1 MIATSL
7 QSRQILGVNQQSYQA
22 LKASMSLD
30 LRRQLLIAVCD
41 NVVMQNHLAE
51 QLEQDLAAGEKALKL
66 ERLMFD
72 PEEGNLPQQVA
83 QWVRQTMLSEG
94 DLPKIQ
100 MVGIEQMTRQPAITQ
115 NYFLR
120 SLEKIEA
127 LLPRLNTSLLIWVPW
142 PWLRTIQQSSPTF
155 WSWRNGVYEF
165 ISDPTPASAEPEPL
179 SPAFP
184 PAESVAQDNSHQNG
198 SNNGH
203 QNGSTNGQNHHQNGN
218 TNGGHQN
225 GSNHHHQDVSDEASE
240 ALASLSSTSLYGE
253 GSNGKAAESN
263 STETRSD
270 DEQVPIEL
278 LDDGLDDGL
287 NDGLDD
293 DVLTRASTFS
303 TTSTSS
309 AAPQPTPNRTDL
321 ASLGGLRSVVSQGIN
336 MRQAVDEDNAALFD
350 AIVADPEDLP
360 EDAFIDDDMDAAE
373 QVAAEFA
380 SLDWDDFLSESD
392 RAEDTVAAKPPR
404 QQTTQPPISAPAP
417 QAAQATPVQK
427 LQEKKSQEKKSQSD
441 IPLFEPASHA
451 SDQAAE
457 SDMPDPTHS
466 IAVTSVAVEKPSAQ
480 GKRNVVRKPLT
491 LTPVQPPSVES
502 EPVQTQTAL
511 VNESVPLLEPPLPE
525 LLPEPLISES
535 ADDTIS
541 APDSSD
547 TSSSTV
553 LKVGDRRELRA
564 NAQTATKDVR
574 ESAKLASEYFATGLA
589 YRNRIEAGD
598 RGLSMIDP
606 AIIAYENGLKHL
618 ANPHP
623 DRITA
628 LNDLGTLYW
637 LKAQQ
642 QPDQTQ
648 AAQHMHQS
656 VRLYQEALVASD
668 RQQTSEA
675 SQQPSQQPSQQY
687 KGIVGQLYSN
697 MGAVYTMLAT
707 CEDPLENLTH
717 AARTYQ
723 RALPLISLVSDPE
736 EYATLQNSLGSVFWK
751 LSHYE
756 SAENYLHQAISA
768 YNEALLGYKPE
779 QQPLDY
785 AAVQNNLGITYWSL
799 AKHERPEFL
808 LKHAIAAYRDA
819 LNYRTSEV
827 DPAACAISYNNL
839 ALAYWDLSKHTHT
852 DFAQKSRYQK
862 NAVTA
867 FEAALNISK
876 LSGALSQMDS
886 AAIYHCLGDVHAQMV
901 ETAASRNDI
910 ADSLQKSLYSY
921 IKATE
926 DLPTDSPAYP
936 GRFGAIVANLRLH
949 YDKLGLEGQ
958 QTALNRVPASLLPQV
973 MMTL

>member
-1 MIATSL
+1 MIATSS
-7 QSRQILGVNQQSYQA
+7 QSRQLLGVNQQAYHA

-41 NVVMQNHLAE
+41 NVVMQNDLADR
-51 QLEQDLAAGEKALKL
+51 LEQDLASDEKALKL
-66 ERLMFD
+66 ARLVFD

-83 QWVRQTMLSEG
+83 LWVCQTMLSEG
-94 DLPKIQ
+94 DLPILQ

-165 ISDPTPASAEPEPL
+165 VSDRTPAFAEPELL
-179 SPAFP
+179 SLEFP
-184 PAESVAQDNSHQNG
+184 PAEAVDQNNHQNG
-198 SNNGH
+198 HTNGH
-203 QNGSTNGQNHHQNGN
+203 QNGSKS
-218 TNGGHQN
+218 
-225 GSNHHHQDVSDEASE
+225 GSHY
-240 ALASLSSTSLYGE
+240 ALDISVNLYGE
-253 GSNGKAAESN
+253 GANGQLADDSVLVEFEPIVELVNEPADEPVETLSE
-263 STETRSD
+263 TETI
-270 DEQVPIEL
+270 PLEL
-278 LDDGLDDGL
+278 LDDGLDDVAL
-287 NDGLDD
+287 MQPS
-293 DVLTRASTFS
+293 AFS
-303 TTSTSS
+303 TNALP
-309 AAPQPTPNRTDL
+309 AAAQPTSALKDL
-321 ASLGGLRSVVSQGIN
+321 ASLGGLRSIVSQGVN
-336 MRQAVDEDNAALFD
+336 VTQAIDEDNAALFD
-350 AIVADPEDLP
+350 AIVSDPDDLP
-360 EDAFIDDDMDAAE
+360 EDPLLDEAVNAAE
-373 QVAAEFA
+373 QIAAEFA
-380 SLDWDDFLSESD
+380 SLGWDEFPSGSNRVKERAITVQPAIPAHESQ
-392 RAEDTVAAKPPR
+392 ASQVTQVQTSQVQISQAKSA
-404 QQTTQPPISAPAP
+404 QSIASQP
-417 QAAQATPVQK
+417 
-427 LQEKKSQEKKSQSD
+427 E
-441 IPLFEPASHA
+441 IPLF
-451 SDQAAE
+451 
-457 SDMPDPTHS
+457 DPTL
-466 IAVTSVAVEKPSAQ
+466 
-480 GKRNVVRKPLT
+480 RT
-491 LTPVQPPSVES
+491 LALSDES
-502 EPVQTQTAL
+502 E
-511 VNESVPLLEPPLPE
+511 E
-525 LLPEPLISES
+525 LS
-535 ADDTIS
+535 AKDKS
-541 APDSSD
+541 AP
-547 TSSSTV
+547 
-553 LKVGDRRELRA
+553 
-564 NAQTATKDVR
+564 TKGALDLSPVR
-574 ESAKLASEYFATGLA
+574 ESAPLLESLVSQPHAVEEVKETETLAAEYFTTGLA
-589 YRNRIEAGD
+589 YRNQIEAGD
-598 RGLSMIDP
+598 RTLSLIDS

-618 ANPHP
+618 ATPHP

-642 QPDQTQ
+642 QPEQAQ
-648 AAQHMHQS
+648 AAQYMCQS
-656 VRLYQEALVASD
+656 VALYEKALAVGRANEADGPLESNN
-668 RQQTSEA
+668 
-675 SQQPSQQPSQQY
+675 
-687 KGIVGQLYSN
+687 GIVGQLYSN

-707 CEDPLENLTH
+707 CENPLENLTH
-717 AARTYQ
+717 AAQTYQ
-723 RALPLISLVSDPE
+723 RALPLVSLGSDPE

-751 LSHYE
+751 LSHYDLAQ
-756 SAENYLHQAISA
+756 SYLHQAISA
-768 YNEALLGYKPE
+768 YNESLLGYKPE

-839 ALAYWDLSKHTHT
+839 ALAYWDLSKHTHS

-901 ETAASRNDI
+901 ETAPSLIDV

-921 IKATE
+921 IQATE

-958 QTALNRVPASLLPQV
+958 QAALNRVPASLLPQV

>member
-1 MIATSL
+1 
-7 QSRQILGVNQQSYQA
+7 
-22 LKASMSLD
+22 MSQKF
-30 LRRQLLIAVCD
+30 RKV
-41 NVVMQNHLAE
+41 E
-51 QLEQDLAAGEKALKL
+51 
-66 ERLMFD
+66 
-72 PEEGNLPQQVA
+72 
-83 QWVRQTMLSEG
+83 
-94 DLPKIQ
+94 
-100 MVGIEQMTRQPAITQ
+100 PA
-115 NYFLR
+115 
-120 SLEKIEA
+120 KIE
-127 LLPRLNTSLLIWVPW
+127 
-142 PWLRTIQQSSPTF
+142 
-155 WSWRNGVYEF
+155 
-165 ISDPTPASAEPEPL
+165 PAD
-179 SPAFP
+179 
-184 PAESVAQDNSHQNG
+184 AESVDA
-198 SNNGH
+198 
-203 QNGSTNGQNHHQNGN
+203 
-218 TNGGHQN
+218 
-225 GSNHHHQDVSDEASE
+225 E
-240 ALASLSSTSLYGE
+240 LA
-253 GSNGKAAESN
+253 
-263 STETRSD
+263 ETLPGA
-270 DEQVPIEL
+270 EQVPLEL

-287 NDGLDD
+287 DD
-293 DVLTRASTFS
+293 DALIQASTFS
-303 TTSTSS
+303 TSTSS
-309 AAPQPTPNRTDL
+309 AAPQPTPGRKDL
-321 ASLGGLRSVVSQGIN
+321 ASLGGLRSIVSQGVN
-336 MRQAVDEDNAALFD
+336 MTQAIDEDNAALFD
-350 AIVADPEDLP
+350 AIVSDPEDLP
-360 EDAFIDDDMDAAE
+360 EDAFTDEDMDAAE

-380 SLDWDDFLSESD
+380 SLDWDDFSSESD
-392 RAEDTVAAKPPR
+392 RVEDAAVLAKPPR
-404 QQTTQPPISAPAP
+404 QRIAQPSIPAPAP
-417 QAAQATPVQK
+417 QAAQASQVQK
-427 LQEKKSQEKKSQSD
+427 SRVQKTQDKKSQSD
-441 IPLFEPASHA
+441 IPLFEADSRP
-451 SDQAAE
+451 SDQVAE
-457 SDMPDPTHS
+457 SEMTDPTRS
-466 IAVTSVAVEKPSAQ
+466 IAVTSVVVEKPSSQ
-480 GKRNVVRKPLT
+480 GKPDVVRRPLA
-491 LTPVQPPSVES
+491 LTPVQPLSAES
-502 EPVQTQTAL
+502 EPAQSKTVLANTR
-511 VNESVPLLEPPLPE
+511 VPLPEPPLPG
-525 LLPEPLISES
+525 LLPDPLIIEPLISES

-541 APDSSD
+541 TPESSD
-547 TSSSTV
+547 AGSPTV

-564 NAQTATKDVR
+564 NAQTAAKEVK
-574 ESAKLASEYFATGLA
+574 ESAKSASEYFATGLA
-589 YRNRIEAGD
+589 YRSRIEAGD

-606 AIIAYENGLKHL
+606 AIIAYENGLNHL
-618 ANPHP
+618 ASPHP

-642 QPDQTQ
+642 SDQVQ
-648 AAQHMHQS
+648 AAEYMHQS

-668 RQQTSEA
+668 RQQANEA
-675 SQQPSQQPSQQY
+675 SQQPSQQH

-717 AARTYQ
+717 AAGTYQ

-839 ALAYWDLSKHTHT
+839 ALAYWDLSKHTYT

-901 ETAASRNDI
+901 ETAASRNEV

-926 DLPTDSPAYP
+926 GLPTDSPAYP